1 MVSIH
6 CHDFQTGVVS
16 DFTLSL
22 CLLLLLSLLFL
33 FVLSNR
39 RYAQLICSVI
49 TLQGGSDWGV
59 GGGGETMMVH
69 DVNTMRTEMI
79 GKNNMPHVNIN
90 VSPFS
95 HANRVILVPLA
106 PLV

>member
-1 MVSIH
+1 MQ
-6 CHDFQTGVVS
+6 CNCTLPTVS
-16 DFTLSL
+16 DFLTPF
-22 CLLLLLSLLFL
+22 LLLLCS
-33 FVLSNR
+33 SAIHR

-79 GKNNMPHVNIN
+79 GKHNSVNIN
-90 VSPFS
+90 MNININISP
-95 HANRVILVPLA
+95 
-106 PLV
+106 